1 MTQGVKTECS
11 SRFWDMQHGLSCVR
25 CEDVQLECLNPFCDV
40 FRCCFTSSC
49 SQCCCKSSSCHP
61 VGGEMKAKLYQWQSL
76 KIKRT
81 VVQKKKSTPQQ
92 FRLIFSEW
100 LYSRRVGSAPIWLIR
115 FCLRRNQLIKV
126 GTLSDLNSLPR
137 HSWAGLNLP
146 LTIPICMQV
155 ESLGDLAGWWRCGQI
170 LLIGKDEHWNAF

>member
-1 MTQGVKTECS
+1 MFS
-11 SRFWDMQHGLSCVR
+11 LSVWIPYVMS
-25 CEDVQLECLNPFCDV
+25 DSLVHFFL
-40 FRCCFTSSC
+40 FTMLLQIQFMPSC
-49 SQCCCKSSSCHP
+49 REK
-61 VGGEMKAKLYQWQSL
+61 MKVKLYQWQSL
-76 KIKRT
+76 MIKRT
-81 VVQKKKSTPQQ
+81 AVQEKKPTLQQ
-92 FRLIFSEW
+92 FGLIFSEW
-100 LYSRRVGSAPIWLIR
+100 LYSRRVGNAPIWLIS

-126 GTLSDLNSLPR
+126 GTRPDLNSLPR